1 MSNSA
6 NLIAALDYVRIDAIA
21 EFANLT
27 SSYWRS
33 IQEAAQRGERLTVEA
48 HCKQVSAVTRESF
61 GVVKTLGIGPNKASE
76 AA

>member
-6 NLIAALDYVRIDAIA
+6 NLIAALDYVRFDATA

-33 IQEAAQRGERLTVEA
+33 IQEAALRGERLTVEV
-48 HCKQVSAVTRESF
+48 HCKQGSAVTRESF
-61 GVVKTLGIGPNKASE
+61 GVGKTLGIGPNKASE